1 MNTELP
7 KGAQGKFQFIESSW
21 DKIHLVKID
30 PPESSLT
37 VEKITELTSKFKTIK
52 DSAKEASKKMNSF
65 VGDWNLKSKN
75 PHPVEKI
82 CMNLARCAS
91 KIYGPNNVV
100 MDWHSSMASM
110 VHTVGIRVQK
120 PGEPLNKYQWVFK
133 FTDEFLWQWD
143 EQGDSEKASKT
154 IFLKMLQ
161 DMCSHFDK
169 HFELSFALPVSH
181 KMWMQDGD
189 PWNLEPNTTQS
200 SYEFLR
206 TTGFIDKVYKYWNV
220 VQEEGG
226 PILKS
231 WFAETG
237 FETDFWLK
245 DNESENFFKPPI
257 MSNSGTL
264 MKKICPGLTEIV
276 NLPCGC
282 WSVPGIPL
290 KNTVEKVII
299 HLNDRDEHM
308 GVKKEWSREEIA
320 DWLESLDVD
329 LTLRDNSSND
339 IEKEN

>member
-37 VEKITELTSKFKTIK
+37 VEKITELISKFKTIK
-52 DSAKEASKKMNSF
+52 ESAKGASKKMNSF
-65 VGDWNLKSKN
+65 IGSKD

-82 CMNLARCAS
+82 CINLARCAS

-100 MDWHSSMASM
+100 MDWHSNMKSML
-110 VHTVGIRVQK
+110 HTVGIRVQK
-120 PGEPLNKYQWVFK
+120 PGEPLNKYQWVCK

-143 EQGDSEKASKT
+143 EQGDSEKASKD
-154 IFLKMLQ
+154 IFSKMLQ

-189 PWNLEPNTTQS
+189 PWNLQPNTTQS
-200 SYEFLR
+200 SYEFLSK
-206 TTGFIDKVYKYWNV
+206 TGFITKVFTYWNV
-220 VQEEGG
+220 KQDEAG
-226 PILKS
+226 PVMKS

-237 FETDFWLK
+237 FETGLWL
-245 DNESENFFKPPI
+245 DENGSSLSGGGI
-257 MSNSGTL
+257 SYGMGNSGNL
-264 MKKICPGLTEIV
+264 MKNICPGLTEIV

-282 WSVPGIPL
+282 QSILGAPL
-290 KNTVEKVII
+290 KNTVENVII
-299 HLNDRDEHM
+299 HLNDKDEHM

-329 LTLRDNSSND
+329 LSLRDNSSND